1 MAKLNKQEINAIAN
15 KLLRVIT
22 EQSKLDKNRFIAE
35 YIPSPIYLKA
45 ESLINRYLK
54 LEKEQSEIIHEKDR
68 IFSDLRNLKVLDY
81 YNQIDFKILDNI
93 MDKKYTGKEIPSI
106 NSIKE
111 DLIIADIDEDFNVD
125 EYIKNKLLEYNK
137 IKMENEILNKIKDT
151 IVPKKKVINAEGAYT
166 LFKYGQQLTE
176 DEIYHRSID
185 SINNSIAARSQGG
198 KTYCLYEFDNTF
210 AKMGENISKYF
221 TEMGFAVIIIDE
233 NLCKNIKSPKILICW
248 ER

>member
-1 MAKLNKQEINAIAN
+1 
-15 KLLRVIT
+15 
-22 EQSKLDKNRFIAE
+22 
-35 YIPSPIYLKA
+35 
-45 ESLINRYLK
+45 
-54 LEKEQSEIIHEKDR
+54 
-68 IFSDLRNLKVLDY
+68 
-81 YNQIDFKILDNI
+81 
-93 MDKKYTGKEIPSI
+93 
-106 NSIKE
+106 
-111 DLIIADIDEDFNVD
+111 
-125 EYIKNKLLEYNK
+125 
-137 IKMENEILNKIKDT
+137 MENEILNKIKDT

-221 TEMGFAVIIIDE
+221 TEMGFAVIIINE